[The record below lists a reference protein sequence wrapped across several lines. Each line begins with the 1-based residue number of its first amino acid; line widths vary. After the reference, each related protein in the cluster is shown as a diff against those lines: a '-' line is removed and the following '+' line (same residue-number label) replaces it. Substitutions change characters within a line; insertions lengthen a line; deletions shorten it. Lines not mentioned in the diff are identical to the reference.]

1 MKLLTALIIFCIL
14 WLQAMII
21 HGQSIP
27 LSQDRDGVQTSEIAV
42 IALGPRPQR
51 KYVESN
57 DGEESLMLSAQPGET
72 PPSRLFFQDNASRGA
87 GRKWAVFNLAF
98 NNASTFRKT
107 VPGRELKLHQRK
119 AGGEAYDVYV
129 SLPAVPPASRT
140 IFFLTPKSLGPKPWE
155 DFPAVR
161 SLGLENAELADKQF
175 ILANFSKH
183 SVQHAFEDSIEVV
196 RPNQI
201 LSYQRDQVGQIY
213 RLAAR
218 YGREQKIIYNTAVR
232 LNEEGHAQ
240 LFVLYDANPETNA
253 GRDVG
258 VFRMMI
264 PARESEMLPGA
275 SSE

>member
-1 MKLLTALIIFCIL
+1 MKSIIAVLCFFVL
-14 WLQAMII
+14 WLQTLIS
-21 HGQSIP
+21 HGQSEP
-27 LSQDRDGVQTSEIAV
+27 ASEARDGAQTSEIVV

-51 KYVESN
+51 KFRETD
-57 DGEESLMLSAQPGET
+57 DGDAAVMLLAQPGET
-72 PPSRLFFQDNASRGA
+72 PPSRLFYQDDSIRDAEK
-87 GRKWAVFNLAF
+87 KWTSFNLAF
-98 NNASTFRKT
+98 NNSSTFRKT